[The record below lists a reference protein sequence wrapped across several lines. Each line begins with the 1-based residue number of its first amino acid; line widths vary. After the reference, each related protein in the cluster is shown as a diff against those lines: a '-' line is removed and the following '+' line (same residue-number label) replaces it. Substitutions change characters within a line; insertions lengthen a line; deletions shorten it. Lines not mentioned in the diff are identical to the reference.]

1 MNKRKSISQKRPVR
15 KLIFIFITLGMLVIC
30 WDYAKA
36 VEVEILLSS
45 GYFQPSETAFRDIYG
60 GGLTYG
66 GQLNLKLAS
75 NWRLWVSLDYF
86 SRSGQLTF
94 TKEETELTIMP
105 LGLGA
110 TYFQS
115 LPPAEVYLALGMHY
129 FKYTESNP
137 IGVAE
142 KGGSG
147 MSIEPGVAIK
157 LFRGVLLRV
166 YLKYSYCRLQPADYR
181 INIGGLQ
188 PGLALGYRF

>member
-1 MNKRKSISQKRPVR
+1 MNKRKLISQKSQAR

-166 YLKYSYCRLQPADYR
+166 YLKYS
-181 INIGGLQ
+181 
-188 PGLALGYRF
+188 